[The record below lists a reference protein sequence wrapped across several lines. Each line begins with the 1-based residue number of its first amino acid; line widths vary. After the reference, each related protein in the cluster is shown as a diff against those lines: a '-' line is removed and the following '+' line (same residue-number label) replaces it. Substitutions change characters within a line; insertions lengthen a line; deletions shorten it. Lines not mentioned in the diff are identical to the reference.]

1 MARRPPPSGTRNG
14 RSRAE
19 RPRTER
25 PRETTHAEH
34 PRRERPAASR
44 ARVPARGKAPG
55 KERRAFSPART
66 PGRVERG
73 GDPTWAESLS
83 QALTAPQRDRDE
95 RGIAD
100 SLTHGLHT
108 YPARLHPA
116 MARHLTEALLA
127 ARAGASPEAPAT
139 ILDPFC
145 GAGTVL
151 VEARRAGARA
161 VGVDANPLA
170 VLIARAKTWTAPAAR
185 RAALRRIGRDLAAA
199 AWNEGKAA
207 RRADYQPAPLRVPA
221 GVDPLARSRSLEGWF
236 APHVRRELE
245 FLATRID
252 DLRAGDAEL
261 ADLLTAV
268 LSSIL
273 YKVSRRASDTDP
285 SRVERHVGRG
295 AAARLFGERVEL
307 LCKGLD
313 ALARASG
320 APMPAVHRGDA
331 RHLDQAGIEPAS
343 IDFVIT
349 SPPYAGT
356 YDYAEQHQLRLDFL
370 AMPARRFREAEIG
383 SREQFAGDAEQRR
396 RARRRYKRAL
406 GAALDEMA
414 RVLAPGGLAAVIL
427 GDSVAGDRA
436 VHVGEIL
443 REAAEER
450 FALLAWAWQERPKL
464 GSLEHQAFG
473 DEPKR
478 EHVFLLARR
487 DQPAPAARATPPARR
502 ATPPARTAPARP
514 GSTRP
519 RVAPRARRAPRR
531 PPRPS

>member
-1 MARRPPPSGTRNG
+1 VRG
-14 RSRAE
+14 E
-19 RPRTER
+19 
-25 PRETTHAEH
+25 
-34 PRRERPAASR
+34 R
-44 ARVPARGKAPG
+44 ARGERARGELLRGERASGRGRPAPG

-66 PGRVERG
+66 PGRIESG
-73 GDPTWAESLS
+73 GDPTWAEILS
-83 QALTAPQRDRDE
+83 RAITAPQRDRDD

-116 MARHLTEALLA
+116 MARQLIAALLE
-127 ARAGASPEAPAT
+127 ARAAAASAQAPAT

-170 VLIARAKTWTAPAAR
+170 VLIARAKTWTAPAGR
-185 RAALRRIGRDLAAA
+185 RAALRRIGRELAAA

-207 RRADYQPAPLRVPA
+207 RRADYQPAPLRAPA
-221 GVDPLARSRSLEGWF
+221 GADPAARSRSLEGWF
-236 APHVRRELE
+236 PPHVRRELE
-245 FLATRID
+245 YLATRID
-252 DLRAGDAEL
+252 DLRTEDAEL
-261 ADLLTAV
+261 ADLLTVV

-285 SRVERHVGRG
+285 SRVERNVSRG

-313 ALARASG
+313 ALARASS
-320 APMPAVHRGDA
+320 APIPAVYRGDA
-331 RHLDQAGIEPAS
+331 RHLDGADIEPAS
-343 IDFVIT
+343 VDIVVT

-356 YDYAEQHQLRLDFL
+356 YDYVEQHQLRLDFL
-370 AMPARRFREAEIG
+370 AMPASRFREAEIG
-383 SREQFAGDAEQRR
+383 SREQFAGDPEQRR

-406 GAALDEMA
+406 GATMAEMA
-414 RVLAPGGLAAVIL
+414 RALVPGGLAAVIL

-436 VHVGEIL
+436 IRADEVM
-443 REAAEER
+443 REAAGDH
-450 FALLAWAWQERPKL
+450 FVLIAWVWQARPKL

-478 EHVFLLARR
+478 EHIFLLARR
-487 DQPAPAARATPPARR
+487 DGQAA
-502 ATPPARTAPARP
+502 TAPAPTAPASP

-519 RVAPRARRAPRR
+519 RAEPRGRRAP
-531 PPRPS
+531 PRTPGPA